1 MVGPTVARMELIC
14 TPKSSSTLMM
24 RFLLASSSS
33 LVAKLGRVSLSY
45 SLSRPSVGNFHDTKG
60 SRGLMGVERSAVLAT
75 VVPLAFSSPLAI
87 STRMLT
93 SFSPAAF
100 SSSFVSGSWE
110 GFSGCSS
117 ASLPGRS
124 SSRNSTVCV
133 CGSSK
138 TCGSSLSAGLTAGFC
153 AMSSS
158 RAYWSWWRFSSTVNF
173 TLRER

>member
-1 MVGPTVARMELIC
+1 MELIC

-33 LVAKLGRVSLSY
+33 LVAKLGRASLSY

-75 VVPLAFSSPLAI
+75 VV
-87 STRMLT
+87 TRMLT

-117 ASLPGRS
+117 VSLPGRS

-138 TCGSSLSAGLTAGFC
+138 TCGSSLSAGLTTGFS
-153 AMSSS
+153 AVSSS
-158 RAYWSWWRFSSTVNF
+158 RACWSWWRFSSTVNF